1 MAEIDDLTVKVNA
14 DAKQADSALEK
25 LVSQLET
32 VNKALGKIMSGNAFS
47 DMAESAKAASA
58 SMQGISTSAKRVS
71 DEIGSQMKKASNSI
85 KGVETPVK
93 ETFKS
98 IEDVLEKLGQ
108 KSIDIKPEI
117 DVANLSS
124 EQKKYT
130 EQLKNM
136 QNGINRVLNSAH
148 PEKKIGTLDSLVVK
162 LNEAKNALKE
172 IEKLQSET
180 QKQESSDFEKN
191 FEKIFE
197 KISDSG
203 KDQKKNLGLEDYEKQ
218 ISDWQSYIDEIVRD
232 REVPEVGIIDEIIES
247 MDELEA
253 KFPDAKATID
263 KYEDILA
270 QMSGYINQQNK
281 IRSNL
286 TYEDPSAKMQKF
298 MEEMENKQKEM
309 ADLTHDLKIEPLE
322 FKGDNFY
329 EMEKWVDDLNTKLE
343 SVIGKRK
350 KLTDLGANM
359 DTQRIQSMTYDIE
372 RLSKTIEKYKVEVE
386 EARKAG
392 QLDIK
397 IPGIDESLSKTELS
411 AQKSATKIAEI
422 FKNNKIIVQ
431 TDGFKKVQNE
441 IQKVKKQYEELV
453 KSIQLKSQTISFY
466 GASSDFK
473 KKQAE
478 LAALREDYQ
487 RLINKQKEMSI
498 LRFDSKGFTDGLAK
512 LQGFVSKTSNTLG
525 RINKKINEFGR
536 KLLSLVAPTQKAR
549 AALRGLDIT
558 NASLAKSLLRTTKM
572 LKLMI
577 VRMAL
582 RGVIDGVKTGMQNLA
597 MYSDETNAS
606 LSMLMNSLNQ
616 LKNSFAAA
624 VAPILNAFAPALNK
638 IIQLCIKAV
647 NAINQVISAL
657 LGNGTWIRAKK
668 LTDNYRD
675 SIGGAASEA
684 KELNKQLQGF
694 DKLNNLTT
702 SKSGGGGG
710 GASTT
715 APEDMFE
722 TVDIED
728 KWKNLADKI
737 KSILSKI
744 FDPLKE
750 AWKRAGDFVM
760 KSWKFALEEVWKLI
774 KTIAKDF
781 LEVWNEEATIQILEN
796 ILHIIGDIGQVIGYL
811 AQGFR
816 EAWEENDTGLQILQ
830 NIRDIIGVIVENI
843 LHAADATVEWAQN
856 LDFSPLLTKIE
867 EWTESLVPVF
877 DSLSGIVTDFYET
890 VLLPLAKWTLEQ
902 GLPDLLQVFIDF
914 NEKVDWEKLRTNL
927 KTLWEHVEPFAETIG
942 EGLIIFVRDI
952 SDALANFINSQE
964 FEDFLTKIEEWM
976 DNVSAED
983 VANTLKDIAAGIIVL
998 KTATATFSAL
1008 SPAIEV
1014 IKSLVSVLSGIKMAK
1029 ALKNLAKLG
1038 GGGATAS
1045 ASTGGLFSSFGGLGG
1060 LLTMDLGTI
1069 FGAGTFGEIAA
1080 TIGVG
1085 ATGAIA
1091 AWFAGNWTG
1100 KQLGALLFPDMKEEY
1115 LNFHWLGEGGFF
1127 DELFDKVDFSSFDSI
1142 KDKFKELTD
1151 AWDMMKSDFKDNPI
1165 IAVLANIVDVALR
1178 IGNPI
1183 YSVVTTLMKIP
1194 EAFNKIKEVF
1204 EEVVSFIKEKW
1215 ELIKTGLSET
1225 LESWKTKFSETW
1237 ENIKASAQGFVDSI
1251 KEKWESIKE
1260 SFTELKDNIIE
1271 KYESFKESISTGLS
1285 DMQKAWENAWS
1296 AIGENVGSV
1305 IKSISDSV
1313 SGAVS
1318 WIKDLLDNIDKIPET
1333 INIGVKTG
1341 LEVGKSTVKKVF
1353 GYASGGFIEP
1363 ATYFKAG
1370 ENGVPEIL
1378 GTVGG
1383 KSAVAGGQEI
1393 TGISNAIYSTGQTE
1407 AQLLSSAVQFLQ
1419 IIAQKDFSINS
1430 SDAFN
1435 AIREEAHSYEKR
1447 TGDKAFT

>member
-58 SMQGISTSAKRVS
+58 SMQDISTSTKRVS

-117 DVANLSS
+117 DVGNLSS

-172 IEKLQSET
+172 IENLQGSVSTSTSEIPEPHFYWEDT
-180 QKQESSDFEKN
+180 RDPKDIIEDYKSSLERWKSYLEN
-191 FEKIFE
+191 FNQGNYNAPTIGFVETIERSIEELKAEFPDAKSLIDEYEKIFE
-197 KISDSG
+197 DLSAVAVPSVETSNVEIENPIKNIENEVDNF
-203 KDQKKNLGLEDYEKQ
+203 QK
-218 ISDWQSYIDEIVRD
+218 
-232 REVPEVGIIDEIIES
+232 
-247 MDELEA
+247 
-253 KFPDAKATID
+253 TID
-263 KYEDILA
+263 SIK
-270 QMSGYINQQNK
+270 
-281 IRSNL
+281 
-286 TYEDPSAKMQKF
+286 
-298 MEEMENKQKEM
+298 
-309 ADLTHDLKIEPLE
+309 PLE
-322 FKGDNFY
+322 FTGNFY
-329 EMEKWVDDLNTKLE
+329 EMEKWVDDLNTKLI
-343 SVIGKRK
+343 SLLDKRE

-359 DTQRIQSMTYDIE
+359 DTQRIHSMTYDIE
-372 RLSKTIEKYKVEVE
+372 QLSKTIEKYEVKVE

-411 AQKSATKIAEI
+411 AQKSATKIVEI

-525 RINKKINEFGR
+525 RINKKINEFGK

-606 LSMLMNSLNQ
+606 LSLLMNSLNQ

-624 VAPILNAFAPALNK
+624 VAPILNAFAPALDK

-647 NAINQVISAL
+647 NAINQVISTL

-728 KWKNLADKI
+728 KWKDLADKI

-774 KTIAKDF
+774 KSIAKDF

-796 ILHIIGDIGQVIGYL
+796 ILYIIGDIGQVIGYL

-830 NIRDIIGVIVENI
+830 NIRDIIGAIVENI

-1215 ELIKTGLSET
+1215 ELIKTGVSET

-1260 SFTELKDNIIE
+1260 AFTELKDNIIE

-1285 DMQKAWENAWS
+1285 DVQKAWENAWS

-1341 LEVGKSTVKKVF
+1341 LEVGKSAVKKVF

-1419 IIAQKDFSINS
+1419 IIANKDFSINS

>member
-47 DMAESAKAASA
+47 NMAESAKVASA

-85 KGVETPVK
+85 KEVETPVK

-172 IEKLQSET
+172 IESLQGKTANQTEFNPTVHLMGEDERNPKDILSEYKSELDNWKSYLENFNQGNYKAPT
-180 QKQESSDFEKN
+180 TGFAES
-191 FEKIFE
+191 I
-197 KISDSG
+197 G
-203 KDQKKNLGLEDYEKQ
+203 KSLE
-218 ISDWQSYIDEIVRD
+218 
-232 REVPEVGIIDEIIES
+232 
-247 MDELEA
+247 ELKAE
-253 KFPDAKATID
+253 FPDAKSLIAD
-263 KYEDILA
+263 YEKLF
-270 QMSGYINQQNK
+270 
-281 IRSNL
+281 
-286 TYEDPSAKMQKF
+286 EDFSAVSVDGG
-298 MEEMENKQKEM
+298 MEKSVEPIK
-309 ADLTHDLKIEPLE
+309 KIEEQVGELNNVFDNIKPLE
-322 FKGDNFY
+322 FTGNFY
-329 EMEKWVDDLNTKLE
+329 EMEKWVDDLNTKLI
-343 SVIGKRK
+343 SLLDKREN
-350 KLTDLGANM
+350 LTDLGANM
-359 DTQRIQSMTYDIE
+359 DTQRIKSMTYDIE
-372 RLSKTIEKYKVEVE
+372 QLSKTIEKYEVKVE

-397 IPGIDESLSKTELS
+397 IPRIDESLSKTELS

-606 LSMLMNSLNQ
+606 LSLLMNSLNQ

-728 KWKNLADKI
+728 KWKDLADKI

-796 ILHIIGDIGQVIGYL
+796 ILYIIGDIGQVIGYL

-942 EGLIIFVRDI
+942 EGLIIFVREI

-983 VANTLKDIAAGIIVL
+983 VANTLKDIATGIIAL
-998 KTATATFSAL
+998 KVATATFSAL
-1008 SPAIEV
+1008 SPAIDV

-1100 KQLGALLFPDMKEEY
+1100 KQLGAYLFPDMKEEY

-1165 IAVLANIVDVALR
+1165 IAVLSNIVDVALR

-1183 YSVVTTLMKIP
+1183 YSLVTTLMKIP

-1215 ELIKTGLSET
+1215 ELIKTGVSET
-1225 LESWKTKFSETW
+1225 LESWKTKFYETW

-1260 SFTELKDNIIE
+1260 AFTELKDNIIE

-1285 DMQKAWENAWS
+1285 DVKKAWENAWS
-1296 AIGENVGSV
+1296 AIGEAVGGV
-1305 IKSISDSV
+1305 IKSIIDAV
-1313 SGAVS
+1313 TGAIS
-1318 WIKDLLDNIDKIPET
+1318 WIQSLISNIDAIPKT
-1333 INIGVKTG
+1333 VNIGVNMGT
-1341 LEVGKSTVKKVF
+1341 EIGKNAMKKVR

-1419 IIAQKDFSINS
+1419 IIANKDFSINS

>member
-1 MAEIDDLTVKVNA
+1 MEEIDDLTVKVNA

-47 DMAESAKAASA
+47 NMAESAKVASA
-58 SMQGISTSAKRVS
+58 SMQDISTSTKRVS

-130 EQLKNM
+130 EQLKSM

-172 IEKLQSET
+172 IESLQGKTANQTEFNPTVHLMGEDERNPKDILSEYKSELDNWKSYLENFNQGNYKAPT
-180 QKQESSDFEKN
+180 TGFTES
-191 FEKIFE
+191 I
-197 KISDSG
+197 G
-203 KDQKKNLGLEDYEKQ
+203 KSLE
-218 ISDWQSYIDEIVRD
+218 
-232 REVPEVGIIDEIIES
+232 
-247 MDELEA
+247 ELKAE
-253 KFPDAKATID
+253 FPDAKSLIAD
-263 KYEDILA
+263 YEKLFEDFSA
-270 QMSGYINQQNK
+270 VSVDSG
-281 IRSNL
+281 
-286 TYEDPSAKMQKF
+286 
-298 MEEMENKQKEM
+298 MEKSVEPIK
-309 ADLTHDLKIEPLE
+309 KIEEQVGELNNVFDNIKPLE
-322 FKGDNFY
+322 FTGNFY
-329 EMEKWVDDLNTKLE
+329 EMEKWVDDLNTKLI
-343 SVIGKRK
+343 SLLDKRE

-359 DTQRIQSMTYDIE
+359 DTQRIKSMTYDIE
-372 RLSKTIEKYKVEVE
+372 RLSKTIEKYEVKVE

-392 QLDIK
+392 QLEIK

-411 AQKSATKIAEI
+411 AQKSASKIAEI

-606 LSMLMNSLNQ
+606 LSLLMNSFNQ

-728 KWKNLADKI
+728 KWKDLADKI

-781 LEVWNEEATIQILEN
+781 LEVWNEKATIQILEN
-796 ILHIIGDIGQVIGYL
+796 ILYIIGDIGKVIGYL

-867 EWTESLVPVF
+867 EWTESLVLVF

-976 DNVSAED
+976 DGVSAED
-983 VANTLKDIAAGIIVL
+983 VANTLKDIATGIIAL
-998 KTATATFSAL
+998 KVATATFSAL

-1100 KQLGALLFPDMKEEY
+1100 KQFGALLFPDMEEEY
-1115 LNFHWLGEGGFF
+1115 KNFHWLGEGGFF
-1127 DELFDKVDFSSFDSI
+1127 DELFDKIDFSSFDSI

-1165 IAVLANIVDVALR
+1165 IAVLSNIVDVALR

-1183 YSVVTTLMKIP
+1183 YSLVTTLMKIP

-1225 LESWKTKFSETW
+1225 LESWKTKFYETW

-1260 SFTELKDNIIE
+1260 AFTELKDNIIE

-1285 DMQKAWENAWS
+1285 DVQKAWENAWS
-1296 AIGENVGSV
+1296 AIGEAVGGV
-1305 IKSISDSV
+1305 IKSIIDAV
-1313 SGAVS
+1313 TGAIS
-1318 WIKDLLDNIDKIPET
+1318 WIQSLISNIDAIPKT
-1333 INIGVKTG
+1333 VNIGVNMGT
-1341 LEVGKSTVKKVF
+1341 EIGKNAMKKVR

-1407 AQLLSSAVQFLQ
+1407 AQLLSAAVQFLQ
-1419 IIAQKDFSINS
+1419 IIANKDFSINS

>member
-47 DMAESAKAASA
+47 NMAESAKVASA
-58 SMQGISTSAKRVS
+58 SMQDISTSTKRVS

-98 IEDVLEKLGQ
+98 IEDVLEKLGK

-117 DVANLSS
+117 DVSNLSS

-130 EQLKNM
+130 EQLKSM

-172 IEKLQSET
+172 IESLQGKTANQTEFNPTVHLIGEDERNPKDILSEYKSELDNWKSYLENFNQGNYKAPT
-180 QKQESSDFEKN
+180 TGFTES
-191 FEKIFE
+191 I
-197 KISDSG
+197 G
-203 KDQKKNLGLEDYEKQ
+203 KSLE
-218 ISDWQSYIDEIVRD
+218 
-232 REVPEVGIIDEIIES
+232 
-247 MDELEA
+247 ELKAE
-253 KFPDAKATID
+253 FPDAKSLIAD
-263 KYEDILA
+263 YEKLFEDFSA
-270 QMSGYINQQNK
+270 VSVDSG
-281 IRSNL
+281 
-286 TYEDPSAKMQKF
+286 
-298 MEEMENKQKEM
+298 MEKSVEPIK
-309 ADLTHDLKIEPLE
+309 KIEEQVGELNNVFDNIKPLE
-322 FKGDNFY
+322 FTGNFY
-329 EMEKWVDDLNTKLE
+329 EMEKWVDDLNTKLI
-343 SVIGKRK
+343 SLLDKRE

-359 DTQRIQSMTYDIE
+359 DTQRIQSMNYDIE
-372 RLSKTIEKYKVEVE
+372 QLSKTIEKYEVKVK

-392 QLDIK
+392 QLEIK

-411 AQKSATKIAEI
+411 AQKSASKIAEI

-606 LSMLMNSLNQ
+606 LSLLMNSLNQ

-702 SKSGGGGG
+702 SKSGGSSG

-722 TVDIED
+722 TVNIED
-728 KWKNLADKI
+728 KWKDLADKI

-843 LHAADATVEWAQN
+843 LHAANVTVEWAKN

-877 DSLSGIVTDFYET
+877 DSLSGIITNFYEV
-890 VLLPLAKWTLEQ
+890 VLLPLSKWVLEK

-914 NEKVDWEKLRTNL
+914 NEKVNWSFLEARFRILWVYLERFGEK
-927 KTLWEHVEPFAETIG
+927 IG
-942 EGLIIFVRDI
+942 EGLILFIDRI
-952 SDALANFINSQE
+952 SDSLAEFINSKE
-964 FEDFLTKIEEWM
+964 FGEFLQSLEKWM
-976 DNVSAED
+976 ESITAED
-983 VANTLKDIAAGIIVL
+983 IADALESVAKGIIAIKV
-998 KTATATFSAL
+998 ATATFSAL
-1008 SPAIEV
+1008 SPAIDV

-1060 LLTMDLGTI
+1060 LLTMDIGTI

-1085 ATGAIA
+1085 LTGSLA
-1091 AWFAGNWTG
+1091 AWFVGNWTG
-1100 KQLGALLFPDMKEEY
+1100 KQLGALLFPDMEEEY
-1115 LNFHWLGEGGFF
+1115 KNFHWLGEGGFF

-1165 IAVLANIVDVALR
+1165 IAVLSNIVDVALR

-1183 YSVVTTLMKIP
+1183 YSLVTTLMKIP

-1215 ELIKTGLSET
+1215 ELIKTGVSET

-1237 ENIKASAQGFVDSI
+1237 ENIKESAQGFVDSI

-1260 SFTELKDNIIE
+1260 AFTELKDNIIE

-1285 DMQKAWENAWS
+1285 DVQKAWENAWS
-1296 AIGENVGSV
+1296 AIGEAVGGV
-1305 IKSISDSV
+1305 IKSIINAV
-1313 SGAVS
+1313 TGAIS
-1318 WIKDLLDNIDKIPET
+1318 WIQSLISNIDAIPKT
-1333 INIGVKTG
+1333 VNIGVNMGT
-1341 LEVGKSTVKKVF
+1341 EIGKNAMKKVR

-1419 IIAQKDFSINS
+1419 IIANKDFSINS

>member
-58 SMQGISTSAKRVS
+58 SMQNISTSTKRVS
-71 DEIGSQMKKASNSI
+71 DEIGAQMKKASNSI

-98 IEDVLEKLGQ
+98 IEDVLEKLGK

-130 EQLKNM
+130 EQLKSM

-172 IEKLQSET
+172 IESLQGKTANQTEFNPTVHLMGEDERNPKDILSEYKSELDNWKLYLENFNQGNYKAPT
-180 QKQESSDFEKN
+180 TGFAESIGRS
-191 FEKIFE
+191 
-197 KISDSG
+197 
-203 KDQKKNLGLEDYEKQ
+203 LE
-218 ISDWQSYIDEIVRD
+218 
-232 REVPEVGIIDEIIES
+232 
-247 MDELEA
+247 ELKAE
-253 KFPDAKATID
+253 FPDAKSLIAD
-263 KYEDILA
+263 YEKLFEDFSA
-270 QMSGYINQQNK
+270 VAVDSG
-281 IRSNL
+281 
-286 TYEDPSAKMQKF
+286 
-298 MEEMENKQKEM
+298 MEKSVEPIK
-309 ADLTHDLKIEPLE
+309 KIEEQVGELNNVFDNIKPLE
-322 FKGDNFY
+322 FTGNFY
-329 EMEKWVDDLNTKLE
+329 EMEKWVDDLNTKLI
-343 SVIGKRK
+343 SLLDKRE
-350 KLTDLGANM
+350 KLTDLGSNM

-372 RLSKTIEKYKVEVE
+372 QLSKTIEKYKVKVE
-386 EARKAG
+386 EARKSG
-392 QLDIK
+392 QLEIK

-411 AQKSATKIAEI
+411 AQKSASKIAEI

-606 LSMLMNSLNQ
+606 LSLLMNSLNQ

-728 KWKNLADKI
+728 KWKDLADKI

-796 ILHIIGDIGQVIGYL
+796 ILYIIGDIGQVIGYL

-843 LHAADATVEWAQN
+843 LHAANVTVEWAKN

-976 DNVSAED
+976 DDVSAED
-983 VANTLKDIAAGIIVL
+983 VANTLKDIATGIIVL
-998 KTATATFSAL
+998 KVATATFSAL
-1008 SPAIEV
+1008 SPAIDV
-1014 IKSLVSVLSGIKMAK
+1014 IKSLVNVLSGIKMAK

-1060 LLTMDLGTI
+1060 LLTMDIGTI

-1165 IAVLANIVDVALR
+1165 IAVLSNIVDVALR

-1183 YSVVTTLMKIP
+1183 YSLVTTLMKIP

-1215 ELIKTGLSET
+1215 ELIKTGVSET
-1225 LESWKTKFSETW
+1225 LESWKTKFYETW
-1237 ENIKASAQGFVDSI
+1237 ENIKASAQEFVDSI

-1260 SFTELKDNIIE
+1260 AFTELKDNIIE

-1285 DMQKAWENAWS
+1285 DVQKAWENAWS
-1296 AIGENVGSV
+1296 AIGEAVGGV
-1305 IKSISDSV
+1305 IKSIIDAV
-1313 SGAVS
+1313 TGAIS
-1318 WIKDLLDNIDKIPET
+1318 WIQSLISNIDAIPKT
-1333 INIGVKTG
+1333 VNIGVNMGT
-1341 LEVGKSTVKKVF
+1341 EIGKNAMKKVR

-1419 IIAQKDFSINS
+1419 IIANKDFSINS

>member
-47 DMAESAKAASA
+47 NMAERAKVASA
-58 SMQGISTSAKRVS
+58 SMQDISTSTKRVS

-130 EQLKNM
+130 EQLKSM

-172 IEKLQSET
+172 IESLQGKTANQTEFNPTVHLMGEDERNPKDILSEY
-180 QKQESSDFEKN
+180 KSELDNWKSYLKN
-191 FEKIFE
+191 FNQGNYKAPTTGFAESI
-197 KISDSG
+197 G
-203 KDQKKNLGLEDYEKQ
+203 KNLE
-218 ISDWQSYIDEIVRD
+218 
-232 REVPEVGIIDEIIES
+232 
-247 MDELEA
+247 ELKAE
-253 KFPDAKATID
+253 FPDAKSLIAD
-263 KYEDILA
+263 YEKLFEDFSA
-270 QMSGYINQQNK
+270 VSVDSG
-281 IRSNL
+281 
-286 TYEDPSAKMQKF
+286 
-298 MEEMENKQKEM
+298 MEKSVEPIK
-309 ADLTHDLKIEPLE
+309 KIEEQVGELNNVFDNIKPLE
-322 FKGDNFY
+322 FTGNFY
-329 EMEKWVDDLNTKLE
+329 EMEKWVDDLNTKLI
-343 SVIGKRK
+343 SLLDKRE

-372 RLSKTIEKYKVEVE
+372 KLSKTIEKYEVKVE
-386 EARKAG
+386 EARKSG
-392 QLDIK
+392 QLEIK

-411 AQKSATKIAEI
+411 AQKSASKIAEI

-597 MYSDETNAS
+597 MYSDQTNAS
-606 LSMLMNSLNQ
+606 LSLLMNSLNQ

-728 KWKNLADKI
+728 KWKDLADKI

-796 ILHIIGDIGQVIGYL
+796 ILYIIGDIGKVIGYL

-816 EAWEENDTGLQILQ
+816 EAWEENDTGLHILQ

-976 DNVSAED
+976 DDVSAED
-983 VANTLKDIAAGIIVL
+983 VANTLKDIATGIIVL

-1038 GGGATAS
+1038 GGATET
-1045 ASTGGLFSSFGGLGG
+1045 ASTGGILSSLGG
-1060 LLTMDLGTI
+1060 IKGLLFGDIGTV

-1085 ATGAIA
+1085 LTGSLA
-1091 AWFAGNWTG
+1091 AWFVGNWTG
-1100 KQLGALLFPDMKEEY
+1100 KQLGALLFPDMEEEY
-1115 LNFHWLGEGGFF
+1115 KNFHWLGEGGFF

-1165 IAVLANIVDVALR
+1165 IAVLSNIVDVALR

-1183 YSVVTTLMKIP
+1183 YSLVTTLMKIP

-1215 ELIKTGLSET
+1215 ELIKTGVSET
-1225 LESWKTKFSETW
+1225 LESWKTKFYETW
-1237 ENIKASAQGFVDSI
+1237 ENIKESAQGFVDSI

-1260 SFTELKDNIIE
+1260 AFTELKDNIIE
-1271 KYESFKESISTGLS
+1271 KYESFKERISTGLS
-1285 DMQKAWENAWS
+1285 DVQKAWENAWS
-1296 AIGENVGSV
+1296 AIGEAVGGV
-1305 IKSISDSV
+1305 IKSIIDAV
-1313 SGAVS
+1313 TGAIS
-1318 WIKDLLDNIDKIPET
+1318 WIQSLISNIDAIPKT
-1333 INIGVKTG
+1333 VNIGVNMGT
-1341 LEVGKSTVKKVF
+1341 EIGKNAIKKVR

-1419 IIAQKDFSINS
+1419 IIANKDFSINS

>member
-47 DMAESAKAASA
+47 NMAESAKVASA
-58 SMQGISTSAKRVS
+58 SMQDISTSTKRVS

-85 KGVETPVK
+85 KEVETPVK

-124 EQKKYT
+124 EQKKYN

-148 PEKKIGTLDSLVVK
+148 PEKKIRTLDSLVVK

-172 IEKLQSET
+172 IESLQGKTANQTEFNPTVHLMGEDERNPKDILSEY
-180 QKQESSDFEKN
+180 KSELDNWKSYLEN
-191 FEKIFE
+191 FNQGNYKAPTTGFAEAIGR
-197 KISDSG
+197 S
-203 KDQKKNLGLEDYEKQ
+203 LE
-218 ISDWQSYIDEIVRD
+218 
-232 REVPEVGIIDEIIES
+232 
-247 MDELEA
+247 ELKAE
-253 KFPDAKATID
+253 FPDAKSLIAD
-263 KYEDILA
+263 YEKLFEDFSA
-270 QMSGYINQQNK
+270 VSVDSG
-281 IRSNL
+281 
-286 TYEDPSAKMQKF
+286 
-298 MEEMENKQKEM
+298 MEKSVEPIK
-309 ADLTHDLKIEPLE
+309 KIEEQVGELNNVFDNIKPLK
-322 FKGDNFY
+322 FTGNFY
-329 EMEKWVDDLNTKLE
+329 EMEKWVDDLNTKLFSLLNKKE
-343 SVIGKRK
+343 

-359 DTQRIQSMTYDIE
+359 DTQRIQSMNYDIE
-372 RLSKTIEKYKVEVE
+372 QLSKTIEKYKVEVE

-392 QLDIK
+392 QLEIK

-411 AQKSATKIAEI
+411 AQKSASKIAEI

-606 LSMLMNSLNQ
+606 LSLLMNSLNQ

-728 KWKNLADKI
+728 KWKDLADKI

-816 EAWEENDTGLQILQ
+816 EAWEENDTGLHILQ

-976 DNVSAED
+976 DDVSAED
-983 VANTLKDIAAGIIVL
+983 VANTLKDIATGIIVL

-1060 LLTMDLGTI
+1060 LLTMDIGTI

-1165 IAVLANIVDVALR
+1165 IAVLSNIVDVALR

-1183 YSVVTTLMKIP
+1183 YSLVTTLMKIP

-1215 ELIKTGLSET
+1215 ELIKTGVSET

-1237 ENIKASAQGFVDSI
+1237 ENIKESAQGFVDSI

-1260 SFTELKDNIIE
+1260 AFTELKDNIIE

-1285 DMQKAWENAWS
+1285 DVQKAWENAWS
-1296 AIGENVGSV
+1296 AIGEAVGGV
-1305 IKSISDSV
+1305 IKSIINAV
-1313 SGAVS
+1313 TGAIS
-1318 WIKDLLDNIDKIPET
+1318 WIQSLISNIDAIPKT
-1333 INIGVKTG
+1333 VNIGVNMGT
-1341 LEVGKSTVKKVF
+1341 EIGKNAMKKVR

-1419 IIAQKDFSINS
+1419 IIANKDFSINS

>member
-47 DMAESAKAASA
+47 NMAESAKVASA
-58 SMQGISTSAKRVS
+58 SMQDISTSTKRVS

-98 IEDVLEKLGQ
+98 IEDVLEKLGK

-117 DVANLSS
+117 DVSNLSS

-130 EQLKNM
+130 EQLKSM

-172 IEKLQSET
+172 IESLQGKTANQTEFNPTVHLMGEDERNPKDILSEYKSELDT
-180 QKQESSDFEKN
+180 WKSYLEN
-191 FEKIFE
+191 FNQGNYKAPTTGFAEAIGR
-197 KISDSG
+197 S
-203 KDQKKNLGLEDYEKQ
+203 LE
-218 ISDWQSYIDEIVRD
+218 
-232 REVPEVGIIDEIIES
+232 
-247 MDELEA
+247 ELKSE
-253 KFPDAKATID
+253 FPDAKSLIAD
-263 KYEDILA
+263 YEKLFEDFSA
-270 QMSGYINQQNK
+270 VSVDSG
-281 IRSNL
+281 
-286 TYEDPSAKMQKF
+286 
-298 MEEMENKQKEM
+298 MEKSVEPIK
-309 ADLTHDLKIEPLE
+309 KIEEQVVELNNVFDNIKPLK
-322 FKGDNFY
+322 FTGNFY
-329 EMEKWVDDLNTKLE
+329 EMEKWVDDLNTKLISLLDKKE
-343 SVIGKRK
+343 

-359 DTQRIQSMTYDIE
+359 DTQRIQSMNYDIE
-372 RLSKTIEKYKVEVE
+372 QLSKTIEKYEVKVK

-392 QLDIK
+392 QLEIK

-411 AQKSATKIAEI
+411 AQKSASKIAET

-606 LSMLMNSLNQ
+606 LSLLMNSLNQ

-728 KWKNLADKI
+728 KWKDLADKI

-816 EAWEENDTGLQILQ
+816 EAWEENDTGLHILQ

-976 DNVSAED
+976 DDVSAED
-983 VANTLKDIAAGIIVL
+983 VANTLKDIATGIIVL

-1060 LLTMDLGTI
+1060 LLTMDIGTI

-1165 IAVLANIVDVALR
+1165 IAVLSNIVDVALR

-1183 YSVVTTLMKIP
+1183 YSLVTTLMKIP

-1215 ELIKTGLSET
+1215 ELIKTGVSET

-1237 ENIKASAQGFVDSI
+1237 ENIKESAQGFVDSI

-1260 SFTELKDNIIE
+1260 AFTELKDNIIE

-1285 DMQKAWENAWS
+1285 DVQKAWENAWS
-1296 AIGENVGSV
+1296 AIGEAVGGV
-1305 IKSISDSV
+1305 IKSIINAV
-1313 SGAVS
+1313 TGAIS
-1318 WIKDLLDNIDKIPET
+1318 WIQSLISNIDAIPKT
-1333 INIGVKTG
+1333 VNIGVNMGT
-1341 LEVGKSTVKKVF
+1341 EIGKNAMKKVR

-1419 IIAQKDFSINS
+1419 IIANKDFSINS

>member
-162 LNEAKNALKE
+162 LNEAKNALK
-172 IEKLQSET
+172 K
-180 QKQESSDFEKN
+180 
-191 FEKIFE
+191 
-197 KISDSG
+197 
-203 KDQKKNLGLEDYEKQ
+203 
-218 ISDWQSYIDEIVRD
+218 
-232 REVPEVGIIDEIIES
+232 IES
-247 MDELEA
+247 LQGKTANQTEFNPTVHLMGEDERNPKDILSEYKSELDNWKSYLENFNQGNYKA
-253 KFPDAKATID
+253 PTTGFAESIGKSLEELKAEFPDAKSLIAD
-263 KYEDILA
+263 YEKLFEDFSA
-270 QMSGYINQQNK
+270 VSVDSG
-281 IRSNL
+281 
-286 TYEDPSAKMQKF
+286 
-298 MEEMENKQKEM
+298 MEKSVEPIK
-309 ADLTHDLKIEPLE
+309 KIEEQVGELNNVFDNIKPLE
-322 FKGDNFY
+322 FTGNFY
-329 EMEKWVDDLNTKLE
+329 EMEKWVDDLNSKLI
-343 SVIGKRK
+343 SLLDKRE

-372 RLSKTIEKYKVEVE
+372 QLSKTIEKYKVEVE

-392 QLDIK
+392 QLEIK

-411 AQKSATKIAEI
+411 AQKSASKIAEI

-512 LQGFVSKTSNTLG
+512 LQGFVSKTSNTLE

-606 LSMLMNSLNQ
+606 LSLLMNSLNQ

-624 VAPILNAFAPALNK
+624 VALILNAFAPALNK

-728 KWKNLADKI
+728 KWKDLADKI

-796 ILHIIGDIGQVIGYL
+796 ILYIIGDIGKVIGYL

-843 LHAADATVEWAQN
+843 LHAADATVEWAKN

-976 DNVSAED
+976 DDVSAED
-983 VANTLKDIAAGIIVL
+983 VANTLKDIATGIIVL

-1008 SPAIEV
+1008 SPAIDV
-1014 IKSLVSVLSGIKMAK
+1014 IKSLVNVLSGIKMAK

-1060 LLTMDLGTI
+1060 LLTMDIGTI

-1100 KQLGALLFPDMKEEY
+1100 KQLGAYLFPDMKEEY

-1165 IAVLANIVDVALR
+1165 IAVLSNIVDVALR

-1183 YSVVTTLMKIP
+1183 YSLVTTLMKIP

-1215 ELIKTGLSET
+1215 ELIKTGVSET
-1225 LESWKTKFSETW
+1225 LESWKTKFYETW
-1237 ENIKASAQGFVDSI
+1237 ENIKESAQGFVDSI

-1260 SFTELKDNIIE
+1260 AFTELKDNIIE

-1285 DMQKAWENAWS
+1285 DVQKAWENAWS
-1296 AIGENVGSV
+1296 SIGEAVGGTV
-1305 IKSISDSV
+1305 KSIIDAV
-1313 SGAVS
+1313 TGAIS
-1318 WIKDLLDNIDKIPET
+1318 WIQSLISNIDAIPKT
-1333 INIGVKTG
+1333 VDIGVNMGT
-1341 LEVGKSTVKKVF
+1341 EIGKNAMKKVR

-1419 IIAQKDFSINS
+1419 IIANKDFSINS

-1435 AIREEAHSYEKR
+1435 AIRKEAHSYEKR

>member
-162 LNEAKNALKE
+162 LNEAKNALK
-172 IEKLQSET
+172 K
-180 QKQESSDFEKN
+180 
-191 FEKIFE
+191 
-197 KISDSG
+197 
-203 KDQKKNLGLEDYEKQ
+203 
-218 ISDWQSYIDEIVRD
+218 
-232 REVPEVGIIDEIIES
+232 IES
-247 MDELEA
+247 LQGKTANQTEFNPTVHLMGEDERNPKDILSEYKSELDNWKSYLENFNQGNYKA
-253 KFPDAKATID
+253 PTTGFAESIGKSLEELKAEFPDAKSLIAD
-263 KYEDILA
+263 YEKLF
-270 QMSGYINQQNK
+270 
-281 IRSNL
+281 
-286 TYEDPSAKMQKF
+286 EDFSAVSVNGG
-298 MEEMENKQKEM
+298 MEKSVEPIK
-309 ADLTHDLKIEPLE
+309 KIEEQVGELNNVFDNIKPLE
-322 FKGDNFY
+322 FTGNFY
-329 EMEKWVDDLNTKLE
+329 EMEKWVDDLNSKLI
-343 SVIGKRK
+343 SLLDKRE

-372 RLSKTIEKYKVEVE
+372 QLSKTIEKYEVKVE

-397 IPGIDESLSKTELS
+397 IPRIDESLSKTELS

-498 LRFDSKGFTDGLAK
+498 LRFDSKGFTDGIAK

-606 LSMLMNSLNQ
+606 LSLLMNSLNQ

-728 KWKNLADKI
+728 KWKDLADKI

-796 ILHIIGDIGQVIGYL
+796 ILYIIGDIGQVIGYL

-983 VANTLKDIAAGIIVL
+983 VANTLKDIATGIIAL
-998 KTATATFSAL
+998 KVATATFSAL
-1008 SPAIEV
+1008 SPAIDV

-1060 LLTMDLGTI
+1060 LLTMDIGTI

-1100 KQLGALLFPDMKEEY
+1100 KQLGAYLFPDMKEEY

-1165 IAVLANIVDVALR
+1165 IAVLSNIVDVALR

-1183 YSVVTTLMKIP
+1183 YSLVTTLMKIP

-1215 ELIKTGLSET
+1215 ELIKTGVSET
-1225 LESWKTKFSETW
+1225 LESWKTKFYETW

-1260 SFTELKDNIIE
+1260 AFTELKDNIIE

-1285 DMQKAWENAWS
+1285 DVQKAWENAWS
-1296 AIGENVGSV
+1296 SIGEAVGGTV
-1305 IKSISDSV
+1305 KSIIDAV
-1313 SGAVS
+1313 TGAIS
-1318 WIKDLLDNIDKIPET
+1318 WIQSLISNIDAIPKT
-1333 INIGVKTG
+1333 VDIGVNMGT
-1341 LEVGKSTVKKVF
+1341 EIGKNAMKKVR

>member
-47 DMAESAKAASA
+47 NMAESAKAASA
-58 SMQGISTSAKRVS
+58 SMQDISTSTKRVS

-98 IEDVLEKLGQ
+98 IEDVLEKLGK

-117 DVANLSS
+117 DVANLSG

-130 EQLKNM
+130 EQLKSM

-172 IEKLQSET
+172 IESLQGKTANQTEFNPTVHLMGEDERNPKDILSEYKSELDNWKSYLENFNQGNYKAPT
-180 QKQESSDFEKN
+180 TGFAES
-191 FEKIFE
+191 I
-197 KISDSG
+197 G
-203 KDQKKNLGLEDYEKQ
+203 KSLE
-218 ISDWQSYIDEIVRD
+218 
-232 REVPEVGIIDEIIES
+232 
-247 MDELEA
+247 ELKAE
-253 KFPDAKATID
+253 FPDAKSLIAD
-263 KYEDILA
+263 YEKLFEDFSA
-270 QMSGYINQQNK
+270 VSVDSG
-281 IRSNL
+281 
-286 TYEDPSAKMQKF
+286 
-298 MEEMENKQKEM
+298 MEKSVEPIK
-309 ADLTHDLKIEPLE
+309 KIEEQVGELNNVFDNIKPLK
-322 FKGDNFY
+322 FTGNFY
-329 EMEKWVDDLNTKLE
+329 EMEKWVDDLNTKLISLLDKKE
-343 SVIGKRK
+343 

-372 RLSKTIEKYKVEVE
+372 QLSKTIEKYEVKVE

-392 QLDIK
+392 QLEIK
-397 IPGIDESLSKTELS
+397 ISGIDESLSKTELS
-411 AQKSATKIAEI
+411 AQKSASKIAEI

-606 LSMLMNSLNQ
+606 LSLLMNSLNQ

-702 SKSGGGGG
+702 LKSGGGGG

-728 KWKNLADKI
+728 KWKDLADKI

-816 EAWEENDTGLQILQ
+816 EAWKENDTGLHILQ

-976 DNVSAED
+976 DDVSAED
-983 VANTLKDIAAGIIVL
+983 VANTLKDIATGIIVL

-1060 LLTMDLGTI
+1060 LLTMDIGTI

-1165 IAVLANIVDVALR
+1165 IAVLSNIVDVALR

-1183 YSVVTTLMKIP
+1183 YSLVTTLMKIP

-1215 ELIKTGLSET
+1215 ELIKTGVSET

-1237 ENIKASAQGFVDSI
+1237 ENIKESAQGFVDSI

-1260 SFTELKDNIIE
+1260 AFTELKDNIIE

-1285 DMQKAWENAWS
+1285 DVQKAWENAWS
-1296 AIGENVGSV
+1296 AIGEAVGGV
-1305 IKSISDSV
+1305 IKSIIDAV
-1313 SGAVS
+1313 TGAIS
-1318 WIKDLLDNIDKIPET
+1318 WIKSLISNIDAIPKT
-1333 INIGVKTG
+1333 VNIGVNMGT
-1341 LEVGKSTVKKVF
+1341 EIGKNAMKKVR

-1419 IIAQKDFSINS
+1419 IIANKDFSINS

>member
-47 DMAESAKAASA
+47 NMAESAKVASA
-58 SMQGISTSAKRVS
+58 SMQDISTSTKRVS

-85 KGVETPVK
+85 KEVETPVK

-124 EQKKYT
+124 EQKKYN

-172 IEKLQSET
+172 IESLQGKTANQTEFNPTVHLMGEDERNPKDILSEY
-180 QKQESSDFEKN
+180 KSELDNWKSYLEN
-191 FEKIFE
+191 FNQGNYKAPTTGFAEAIGR
-197 KISDSG
+197 S
-203 KDQKKNLGLEDYEKQ
+203 LE
-218 ISDWQSYIDEIVRD
+218 
-232 REVPEVGIIDEIIES
+232 
-247 MDELEA
+247 ELKAE
-253 KFPDAKATID
+253 FPDAKSLIAD
-263 KYEDILA
+263 YEKLFEDFSA
-270 QMSGYINQQNK
+270 VSVDSG
-281 IRSNL
+281 
-286 TYEDPSAKMQKF
+286 
-298 MEEMENKQKEM
+298 MEKSVEPIK
-309 ADLTHDLKIEPLE
+309 KIEEQVGELNNVFDNIKPLK
-322 FKGDNFY
+322 FTGNFY
-329 EMEKWVDDLNTKLE
+329 EMEKWVDDLNTKLFSLLNKKE
-343 SVIGKRK
+343 

-359 DTQRIQSMTYDIE
+359 DTQRIQSMNYDIE
-372 RLSKTIEKYKVEVE
+372 QLSKTIEKYKVEVE

-392 QLDIK
+392 QLEIK

-411 AQKSATKIAEI
+411 AQKSASKIAEI

-606 LSMLMNSLNQ
+606 LSLLMNSLNQ

-728 KWKNLADKI
+728 KWKDLADKI

-816 EAWEENDTGLQILQ
+816 EAWEENDTGLHILQ

-914 NEKVDWEKLRTNL
+914 NEKVDWEKLCTNL

-976 DNVSAED
+976 DDVSAED
-983 VANTLKDIAAGIIVL
+983 VANTLKDIATGIIVL

-1060 LLTMDLGTI
+1060 LLTMDIGTI

-1165 IAVLANIVDVALR
+1165 IAVLSNIVDVALR

-1183 YSVVTTLMKIP
+1183 YSLVTTLMKIP

-1215 ELIKTGLSET
+1215 ELIKTGVSET

-1237 ENIKASAQGFVDSI
+1237 ENIKESAQGFVDSI

-1260 SFTELKDNIIE
+1260 AFTELKDNIIE

-1285 DMQKAWENAWS
+1285 DVQKAWENAWS
-1296 AIGENVGSV
+1296 AIGEAVGGV
-1305 IKSISDSV
+1305 IKSIINAV
-1313 SGAVS
+1313 TGAIS
-1318 WIKDLLDNIDKIPET
+1318 WIQSLISNIDAIPKT
-1333 INIGVKTG
+1333 VNIGVNMGT
-1341 LEVGKSTVKKVF
+1341 EIGKNAMKKVR

-1419 IIAQKDFSINS
+1419 IIANKDFSINS

>member
-130 EQLKNM
+130 EQLKSM

-172 IEKLQSET
+172 IESLQGKTANQTEFNPTVHLMGEDERNPKDILSEYKSELDNWKSYLENFNQGNYKAPT
-180 QKQESSDFEKN
+180 TGFAES
-191 FEKIFE
+191 I
-197 KISDSG
+197 G
-203 KDQKKNLGLEDYEKQ
+203 KSLE
-218 ISDWQSYIDEIVRD
+218 
-232 REVPEVGIIDEIIES
+232 
-247 MDELEA
+247 ELKAE
-253 KFPDAKATID
+253 FPDAKSLIAD
-263 KYEDILA
+263 YEKLF
-270 QMSGYINQQNK
+270 
-281 IRSNL
+281 
-286 TYEDPSAKMQKF
+286 EDFSAVSVNGG
-298 MEEMENKQKEM
+298 MEKSVEPIK
-309 ADLTHDLKIEPLE
+309 KIEEQVGELNNVFDNIKPLE
-322 FKGDNFY
+322 FTGNFY
-329 EMEKWVDDLNTKLE
+329 EMEKWVDDLNSKLI
-343 SVIGKRK
+343 SLLDKRE

-372 RLSKTIEKYKVEVE
+372 QLSKTIEKYEVKVE

-397 IPGIDESLSKTELS
+397 IPRIDESLSKTELS

-431 TDGFKKVQNE
+431 TYGFKKVQNE

-498 LRFDSKGFTDGLAK
+498 LRFDSKGFTDGIAK

-606 LSMLMNSLNQ
+606 LSLLMNSLNQ

-728 KWKNLADKI
+728 KWKDLADKI

-796 ILHIIGDIGQVIGYL
+796 ILYIIGDIGQVIGYL

-942 EGLIIFVRDI
+942 EGLIIFVREI

-983 VANTLKDIAAGIIVL
+983 VANTLKDIATGIIAL
-998 KTATATFSAL
+998 KVATATFSAL
-1008 SPAIEV
+1008 SPAIDV
-1014 IKSLVSVLSGIKMAK
+1014 IKSLVSVLSGIKMEK

-1100 KQLGALLFPDMKEEY
+1100 KQLGALLFPDMEEEY
-1115 LNFHWLGEGGFF
+1115 KNFHWLGEGGFF

-1165 IAVLANIVDVALR
+1165 IAVLSNIVDVALR

-1215 ELIKTGLSET
+1215 ELIKTGVSET
-1225 LESWKTKFSETW
+1225 LESWKTKFYETW
-1237 ENIKASAQGFVDSI
+1237 ENIKESAQGFVDSI

-1260 SFTELKDNIIE
+1260 AFTELKDNIIE

-1285 DMQKAWENAWS
+1285 DVKKAWENAWS
-1296 AIGENVGSV
+1296 SIGEAVGGTV
-1305 IKSISDSV
+1305 KSIIDAV
-1313 SGAVS
+1313 TGAIS
-1318 WIKDLLDNIDKIPET
+1318 WIQSLISNIDAIPKT
-1333 INIGVKTG
+1333 VDIGVNMGT
-1341 LEVGKSTVKKVF
+1341 EIGKNAMKKVR

>member
-117 DVANLSS
+117 DVANLTG

-172 IEKLQSET
+172 IESLQGKTANQTEFNSTVHLMGEDERNPKDILSEY
-180 QKQESSDFEKN
+180 KSELDNWKSYLEN
-191 FEKIFE
+191 FNQGNYKAPTTGFAEAIGR
-197 KISDSG
+197 S
-203 KDQKKNLGLEDYEKQ
+203 LE
-218 ISDWQSYIDEIVRD
+218 
-232 REVPEVGIIDEIIES
+232 
-247 MDELEA
+247 ELKAE
-253 KFPDAKATID
+253 FPDAKSLIAD
-263 KYEDILA
+263 YEKLFE
-270 QMSGYINQQNK
+270 NF
-281 IRSNL
+281 
-286 TYEDPSAKMQKF
+286 SAVSVDGGIEKSVEPIK
-298 MEEMENKQKEM
+298 
-309 ADLTHDLKIEPLE
+309 KIEEQVGELNNVFDNIKPLE
-322 FKGDNFY
+322 FKGNFY
-329 EMEKWVDDLNTKLE
+329 EMEKWVDDLNTKLI
-343 SVIGKRK
+343 SLLDKRE

-372 RLSKTIEKYKVEVE
+372 KLSKTIEKYEVKVE

-478 LAALREDYQ
+478 LEALREDYQ

-498 LRFDSKGFTDGLAK
+498 LRFDSKGFTDGLTK

-525 RINKKINEFGR
+525 RINKRINEFGR

-606 LSMLMNSLNQ
+606 LSLLMNSLNQ

-728 KWKNLADKI
+728 KWKDLADKI

-796 ILHIIGDIGQVIGYL
+796 ILYIIGDIGQVIGYL

-867 EWTESLVPVF
+867 EWTESLVSVF

-942 EGLIIFVRDI
+942 EGLIIFVREI

-983 VANTLKDIAAGIIVL
+983 VANTLKDIATGIIVL

-1045 ASTGGLFSSFGGLGG
+1045 ASSGGILSSLGG
-1060 LLTMDLGTI
+1060 IKGLLFGDIGTV

-1085 ATGAIA
+1085 LTGSLA
-1091 AWFAGNWTG
+1091 AWFVGNWTG
-1100 KQLGALLFPDMKEEY
+1100 KQLGALLFPDMEEEY
-1115 LNFHWLGEGGFF
+1115 KNFHWLGEGGFF

-1183 YSVVTTLMKIP
+1183 YSLVTTLMKIP

-1215 ELIKTGLSET
+1215 ELIKTGVSET
-1225 LESWKTKFSETW
+1225 LESWKTNFSETW

-1260 SFTELKDNIIE
+1260 AFTELKDNIIE

-1285 DMQKAWENAWS
+1285 DVQKAWENAWS
-1296 AIGENVGSV
+1296 AIGEAVGGTV
-1305 IKSISDSV
+1305 KSIIDAV
-1313 SGAVS
+1313 TGAIS
-1318 WIKDLLDNIDKIPET
+1318 WIQSLISNIDAIPKT
-1333 INIGVKTG
+1333 VNIGVNMGT
-1341 LEVGKSTVKKVF
+1341 EIGKNAMKKVR

-1419 IIAQKDFSINS
+1419 IIANKDFSINS
-1430 SDAFN
+1430 SDTFN

>member
-1 MAEIDDLTVKVNA
+1 MEEIDDLTVKVNA

-47 DMAESAKAASA
+47 NMAESAKVASA
-58 SMQGISTSAKRVS
+58 SMQDISTSTKRVS

-130 EQLKNM
+130 EQLKSM

-172 IEKLQSET
+172 IESLQGKTANQTEFNPTVHLMGEDERNPKDILSEY
-180 QKQESSDFEKN
+180 KSELDNWKSYLEN
-191 FEKIFE
+191 FNQGNYKAPTTGFAEAIE
-197 KISDSG
+197 RS
-203 KDQKKNLGLEDYEKQ
+203 LE
-218 ISDWQSYIDEIVRD
+218 
-232 REVPEVGIIDEIIES
+232 
-247 MDELEA
+247 ELKAE
-253 KFPDAKATID
+253 FPDAKSLIAD
-263 KYEDILA
+263 YEKLFEDFSA
-270 QMSGYINQQNK
+270 VSVDSG
-281 IRSNL
+281 
-286 TYEDPSAKMQKF
+286 
-298 MEEMENKQKEM
+298 MEKSVEPIK
-309 ADLTHDLKIEPLE
+309 KIEEQVGKLNNVFDNIKPLE
-322 FKGDNFY
+322 FTGNFY
-329 EMEKWVDDLNTKLE
+329 EMEKWVDDLNTKLI
-343 SVIGKRK
+343 SLLDKRE

-372 RLSKTIEKYKVEVE
+372 QLSKTIEKYEVKVE

-392 QLDIK
+392 QLEIK

-411 AQKSATKIAEI
+411 AKKSASNIAEI

-606 LSMLMNSLNQ
+606 LSLLMNSLNQ

-728 KWKNLADKI
+728 KWKDLADKI

-796 ILHIIGDIGQVIGYL
+796 ILYIIGDIGKVIGYL

-816 EAWEENDTGLQILQ
+816 EAWEENDTGLHILQ

-890 VLLPLAKWTLEQ
+890 VLLPLAKWTLEK

-976 DNVSAED
+976 DDVSAED
-983 VANTLKDIAAGIIVL
+983 VANTLKDIATGIIVL

-1060 LLTMDLGTI
+1060 LLTMDIGTI

-1100 KQLGALLFPDMKEEY
+1100 KQLGAYLFPDMKEEY

-1165 IAVLANIVDVALR
+1165 IAVLSNIVDVALR

-1183 YSVVTTLMKIP
+1183 YSLVTTLMKIP

-1215 ELIKTGLSET
+1215 ELIKTGVSET
-1225 LESWKTKFSETW
+1225 LESWKTKFYETW
-1237 ENIKASAQGFVDSI
+1237 ENIKTSAQGLVDSI

-1260 SFTELKDNIIE
+1260 AFTELKDNIIE
-1271 KYESFKESISTGLS
+1271 KYESFKESIYTGLS
-1285 DMQKAWENAWS
+1285 DVQKAWENAWS
-1296 AIGENVGSV
+1296 AIGEAVGGVVKSIIDAV
-1305 IKSISDSV
+1305 TGAILWIKSLIS
-1313 SGAVS
+1313 
-1318 WIKDLLDNIDKIPET
+1318 NIDAIPKT
-1333 INIGVKTG
+1333 VNIGVNMGT
-1341 LEVGKSTVKKVF
+1341 EIGKNAMKKVR

-1419 IIAQKDFSINS
+1419 IIANKDFSINS